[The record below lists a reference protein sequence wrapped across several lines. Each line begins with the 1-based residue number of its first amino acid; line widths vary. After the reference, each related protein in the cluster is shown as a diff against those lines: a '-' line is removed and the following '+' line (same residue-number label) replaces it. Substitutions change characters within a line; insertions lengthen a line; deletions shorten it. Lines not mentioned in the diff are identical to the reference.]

1 MAGGKGIGGLG
12 WSGVYLG
19 WMFGYLIVC
28 TRMQLVRKARGLPR
42 FAPVRTAPAGMT
54 CVCCR
59 LHMTIVT
66 TPQSKSTSRVSSI

>member
-42 FAPVRTAPAGMT
+42 FARTDRPGWHDL
-54 CVCCR
+54 R
-59 LHMTIVT
+59 LL
-66 TPQSKSTSRVSSI
+66 